1 MCRLSF
7 PGQRPAKFGR
17 APDASELGI
26 DIGKWFLYEGRRN
39 ASFSQRR
46 RLKHSSRKGAIS
58 SKLVT
63 MRNSWV
69 SRIFIGPHGLR
80 SGWGLLIYVLIFAV
94 CVCVQF
100 FATKLLADANPMLVA
115 VQQQAQKAM
124 LGLEAMRPGAML
136 IIYGTSLAVIL
147 FVPCIMSLIE
157 RRRFGAYG
165 LGGSHS
171 IRNLAKG
178 LLTGLVLISMLVGLL
193 WVCRLLVFDGVEHAG
208 GQLLSY
214 GLKWFIVYF
223 LVGLSEGY
231 LSLGY
236 LQSTLTRAFS
246 AWFPKNNPLRF
257 PVGFWSAAL
266 VLSACFSLGHIT
278 HQTESPVG
286 LFTAFLFSVVS
297 AYSLWRTGS
306 LWWSIGVHATWDWGQ
321 SFLYGVSDSGVSC
334 QGRLLAAHPA
344 GDPLLSGGLTGP
356 EGSLFAIGILLLGAV
371 LVRFTLPKQP
381 YAQPL
386 PATVRVSP
394 TQGKLA

>member
-1 MCRLSF
+1 
-7 PGQRPAKFGR
+7 
-17 APDASELGI
+17 
-26 DIGKWFLYEGRRN
+26 
-39 ASFSQRR
+39 
-46 RLKHSSRKGAIS
+46 
-58 SKLVT
+58 

-69 SRIFIGPHGLR
+69 SRIFIGPNGLR
-80 SGWGLLIYVLIFAV
+80 SGWGLLIYILIFAA
-94 CVCVQF
+94 CICVQF
-100 FATKLLADANPMLVA
+100 FVTKVLANANPMLVA

-124 LGLEAMRPGAML
+124 LGLEAMRPGSML

-147 FVPCIMSLIE
+147 FVPLIMSLIE

-165 LGGSHS
+165 LGGSRPV
-171 IRNLAKG
+171 RNFAKG

-193 WVCRLLVFDGVEHAG
+193 WMCRLLVFDGVEQTG
-208 GQLLSY
+208 GRLLSY
-214 GLKWFIVYF
+214 GLKWFLVYC

-246 AWFPKNNPLRF
+246 SWFPKGNPLRF
-257 PVGFWSAAL
+257 PGGFWAAAL
-266 VLSACFSLGHIT
+266 VLSACFSLGHIAHT
-278 HQTESPVG
+278 TESPVG

-334 QGRLLAAHPA
+334 QGRLLTAHPA

-356 EGSLFAIGILLLGAV
+356 EGSLFALGILLIAAL

-381 YAQPL
+381 YADPAPRAVQV
-386 PATVRVSP
+386 PATSAN
-394 TQGKLA
+394 LA